1 MNAKQLLYKP
11 HSLKLDTWPEYLQHA
26 WHAAFEAKALFAKQ
40 GRASKWRTK
49 SAEKTQKGFGIAL
62 HWLRSRWG
70 VSLDD
75 FKTNSIEDLFT
86 RDIVAAYVDDLYKIN
101 ASRTVENRIQELYDA
116 LRVMTPHL
124 PENHWGWLKNAWKN
138 LRSRSRSVRNKFS
151 RLKEADQIEALG
163 IKLIQQADAAL
174 KRNHRQKEGLTEL
187 QRALMYRD
195 GLMIALLIRRPF
207 RISNFFSL
215 TIGKTIL
222 FDHNTISFAFDGSE
236 MKNHRAF
243 DVPFP
248 NYLVPAIIRY
258 LKHYRPILLTTS
270 AKADGTQTNRLWV
283 SRDGTA
289 LTEGPLRVAIYKRT
303 KAEFGATIPPHWFRD
318 SVVTT
323 LVHDAPASAMI
334 SGHVL
339 GHASIDISQK
349 HYNQALMAESTRRNT
364 TLIETMITKP
374 NTATA

>member
-1 MNAKQLLYKP
+1 MTAEKSLYEP
-11 HSLKLDTWPEYLQHA
+11 YSLKLDTWPECLQQA
-26 WHAAFEAKALFAKQ
+26 WHAAFEAKTLFAKP
-40 GRASKWRTK
+40 GRASKWRPK
-49 SAEKTQKGFGIAL
+49 SAEKTRKGFGVAL
-62 HWLRSRWG
+62 HWLRSRSG
-70 VSLDD
+70 ISLED
-75 FKTNSIEDLFT
+75 FQTKRIEDLFT
-86 RDIVAAYVDDLYKIN
+86 REVIAAYVDDLSQVN

-124 PENHWGWLKNAWKN
+124 PEHHWDWLKNAWKN
-138 LRSRSRSVRNKFS
+138 LRSKSKSVRNKLS

-163 IKLIQQADAAL
+163 LKLMEQAEASPM
-174 KRNHRQKEGLTEL
+174 RNHRRKEGLTEL

-207 RISNFFSL
+207 RISNFYSL

-236 MKNHRAF
+236 MKNNRAF

-248 NYLVPAIIRY
+248 DYLAPYIIRY
-258 LKHYRPILLTTS
+258 IDQYRPILLTAS
-270 AKADGTQTNRLWV
+270 EKSKDIRTNHLWI
-283 SRDGTA
+283 SRDGTE
-289 LTEGPLRVAIYKRT
+289 LTEGPVRVAIYKRT
-303 KAEFGATIPPHWFRD
+303 KSEFGATIPPHWFRD

-339 GHASIDISQK
+339 GHASIDIAQK
-349 HYNQALMAESTRRNT
+349 HYNQALMVESTRRST
-364 TLIETMITKP
+364 ALIESMIVLPETS
-374 NTATA
+374 AA

>member
-1 MNAKQLLYKP
+1 MTAKQSLYKP
-11 HSLKLDTWPEYLQHA
+11 HSLKLNTWPEHLQQA
-26 WHAAFEAKALFAKQ
+26 WHEAFEAKTLFAKP

-49 SAEKTQKGFGIAL
+49 SAEKTRKGLGVAL
-62 HWLRSRWG
+62 HWRRSRSG

-75 FKTNSIEDLFT
+75 FRTKRIEDLFT
-86 RDIVAAYVDDLYKIN
+86 RDIVAAYVKDLHKIN

-124 PENHWGWLKNAWKN
+124 PEDHWDWLKNAWKN
-138 LRSRSRSVRNKFS
+138 LRSQSRSVRNKLS

-163 IKLIQQADAAL
+163 LKLMQQADSAA
-174 KRNHRQKEGLTEL
+174 KRNHRRKEGLTEL

-207 RISNFFSL
+207 RISNFYSL

-222 FDHNTISFAFDGSE
+222 FDHNTISFAFDGSK

-248 NYLVPAIIRY
+248 DYLVPAIIRY
-258 LKHYRPILLTTS
+258 IEYYRPILLTTS
-270 AKADGTQTNRLWV
+270 AKADGRPTDRLWV

-339 GHASIDISQK
+339 GHASIDIAQK
-349 HYNQALMAESTRRNT
+349 HYNQALMVESTRRNT
-364 TLIETMITKP
+364 ALIETMITKP
-374 NTATA
+374 ENTMA